1 MRSIDVYSNTIVEK
15 MTMGEAFGYFTQYS
29 KEKMGD
35 MYGVQKK
42 AKEDVAD
49 TKKEQEE
56 KPKQCVPV
64 VEEKKHNDVILNKDI
79 VEEWEKKIS
88 QLQEDDEEILS
99 AVEPVVEDDEDSY
112 STEGLESEV
121 VEVETLFGVE
131 QQIQNEDVVED
142 EVTNEFLK
150 ELETVTVESTDEED
164 VINIDDIVGVEE
176 VDEPKKRKKSVE
188 ALKTPTS
195 PKKRGRQAKK

>member
-1 MRSIDVYSNTIVEK
+1 M
-15 MTMGEAFGYFTQYS
+15 
-29 KEKMGD
+29 
-35 MYGVQKK
+35 
-42 AKEDVAD
+42 
-49 TKKEQEE
+49 
-56 KPKQCVPV
+56 
-64 VEEKKHNDVILNKDI
+64 
-79 VEEWEKKIS
+79 
-88 QLQEDDEEILS
+88 
-99 AVEPVVEDDEDSY
+99 
-112 STEGLESEV
+112 
-121 VEVETLFGVE
+121 
-131 QQIQNEDVVED
+131 ED